1 MFKDAF
7 FIPERHTGTK
17 AVALPAAAL
26 AHAAIL
32 TLALTLPLLRVGELP
47 QAGVSNVIV
56 APALPKTPLPPPK
69 ARTGSPGGRI
79 KPRAVAA
86 AAASWSAAPVDIP
99 VGIVEEGFGAEGA
112 EFGIPGGVDY
122 GVTGGM
128 PANLIGD
135 ALYSL
140 VGEVEAPVRAVGEV
154 RPPKLVRRLEPDY
167 PEIARLARVEGI
179 VILEATTDIYGR
191 VTEVR
196 VLRSI
201 PLLDGAA
208 VTAVRQ
214 WVYEPMII
222 NGRPRPVTFTVTVR
236 FVLK

>member
-1 MFKDAF
+1 MFQDALF
-7 FIPERHTGTK
+7 VPERHTGAK

-26 AHAAIL
+26 VHAVAL
-32 TLALTLPLLRVGELP
+32 TLALVVPLLRVGDLP
-47 QAGVSNVIV
+47 RIEVSTVMV

-79 KPRAVAA
+79 KARPVAA
-86 AAASWSAAPVDIP
+86 AAASWSVAPVNIP
-99 VGIVEEGFGAEGA
+99 EGIVEEGFGTGGA

-122 GVTGGM
+122 GIEGGLT
-128 PANLIGD
+128 AGLIGD
-135 ALYSL
+135 VLYSL
-140 VGEVEAPVRAVGEV
+140 VGEAEPVVRAAGEIK
-154 RPPKLVRRLEPDY
+154 PPRLLRRVEPEY
-167 PEIARLARVEGI
+167 PEIARLVRAAGV
-179 VILEATTDIYGR
+179 VILEATTDTYGR
-191 VTEVR
+191 VVDVK

-201 PLLDGAA
+201 PLLDEAA
-208 VTAVRQ
+208 AAAVRQ